1 MPQNPYRTPNAAVHD
16 AASAEAQPPKPL
28 ALAVLQG
35 LGYLAIAVLLPA
47 VLGSVLTLLDDRR
60 SQPLPLGAALFNG
73 IALAELVLMQV
84 QLQRRSRTGRL
95 LVVIGIALFT
105 APIWPV
111 LLDPMLV
118 ETSHTKSAPIVYG
131 LLLLAFVPFVL
142 WIYAAAFSP
151 KARRYFQASPS
162 WQKSSDA

>member
-1 MPQNPYRTPNAAVHD
+1 MPQNPYRTPNAAMHD

-47 VLGSVLTLLDDRR
+47 VLGSMLTLFDDRR
-60 SQPLPLGAALFNG
+60 SQPPPLGIALFNG

-84 QLQRRSRTGRL
+84 QLRCRARIGRL
-95 LVVIGIALFT
+95 LAVIGIALFT

-131 LLLLAFVPFVL
+131 LLLLAFVPFAL
-142 WIYAAAFSP
+142 WVYAAAFSP

-162 WQKSSDA
+162 WQKSSGA